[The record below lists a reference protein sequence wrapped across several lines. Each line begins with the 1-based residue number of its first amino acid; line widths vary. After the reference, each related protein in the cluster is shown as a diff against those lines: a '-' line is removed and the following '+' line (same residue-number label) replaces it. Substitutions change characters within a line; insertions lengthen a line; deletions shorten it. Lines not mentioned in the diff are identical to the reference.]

1 MEPAPIFP
9 YDCAL
14 SATNLGGGPVEQWP
28 DSELARFGAML
39 TVKDVADVLCLSP
52 DRVRGLLVHPRA
64 DKRLP
69 GVKVG
74 SWRVPRSELR
84 DYLLAHHTT
93 RTPASPTKRG
103 ADD

>member
-1 MEPAPIFP
+1 MAPAPIFP
-9 YDCAL
+9 YDSAP

-28 DSELARFGAML
+28 DSELARYGAML
-39 TVKDVADVLCLSP
+39 TVNDVADVLRLSP

-69 GVKVG
+69 GVKLG

-84 DYLLAHHTT
+84 DYLLSHHTT
-93 RTPASPTKRG
+93 RTPANPKRG

>member
-1 MEPAPIFP
+1 M
-9 YDCAL
+9 
-14 SATNLGGGPVEQWP
+14 EQWP
-28 DSELARFGAML
+28 DSELARYGAML
-39 TVKDVADVLCLSP
+39 TVRDVADVLRLSP